1 MKIQY
6 CSDLHLEFTL
16 NRNYILQNPIKPV
29 GDVLIL
35 GGDITLLNG
44 MSGSFE
50 MCIRDRQQ
58 VYKASFRIRYNL
70 LPTAAELV

>member
-6 CSDLHLEFTL
+6 CSDLHLEFSI

-35 GGDITLLNG
+35 GGDVTLLNG

-50 MCIRDRQQ
+50 RG
-58 VYKASFRIRYNL
+58 FF
-70 LPTAAELV
+70 